1 VTLLIRSGRRLSA
14 VKMSGKL
21 RIAVLAKALEA
32 LQDAWEKGGPHHHVR
47 ALPRVRKTRINFW
60 PIGLSS
66 LHRVLRMGVW
76 RRLGLEVVNGSSFFC
91 ECFLKA
97 VMDKAVKHL
106 YEFGPFVL
114 DPGERLLRHGAA
126 RMELPPRAFDTLLV
140 LVEHSGRL
148 LEKDALMRT
157 VWGDTVVEENNLTQV
172 VYLLRK
178 ALREGEDGA
187 RYIETVPKRGYRF
200 VAEVREIEPED
211 GDVESRNGAS
221 SLGEAASASGSFP
234 SNQSGA
240 ALATASATTG
250 WKPSP
255 STSSGQAL
263 AQRTRKD
270 GAPASELANSASGGH
285 AASSAGARR
294 GWMQGLTGGLAI
306 VAVVAVLLGAG
317 WKRRLFGEAD
327 FGPIRSVAVLPLQNL
342 SNDAN
347 QEYFVDGMTDELI
360 TDLAQIRE
368 LKVVS
373 KTSVMQYKGTR
384 TALPQIGRELG
395 VDAVVEGSVLR
406 SGDRVR
412 ITAQLIRTSTD
423 RHIWAESYDG
433 DLKDVLSLQ
442 ARVAEAITS
451 QVKLNLTAEES
462 GRLRRARAVN
472 PEAFDL
478 YLRGRYAWNQRNM
491 EGLKKAVEYFN
502 QAIEKDSNFA
512 LAYSG
517 LADSY
522 ALLGLY
528 GEGAAAIS
536 KAKAAAEKALQL
548 DDTLAEA
555 HTSLAAVKI
564 LNDWDWQDAEREFQ
578 RALELNPNFAQ
589 AHHWYGNLLLGPEG
603 RHDEAIG
610 ELKRAQ
616 ELDPLSLIV
625 NADTGFAYYLGGR
638 YDLALQAYQKV
649 LAANPNFVP
658 VRFYLSQYYR
668 QTEQYDLW
676 LKETVENDR
685 LAGFRIQAED
695 LGRLYAHGGFRAIME
710 EMAKPGAG
718 KLAIG
723 TDPREGS
730 CSSAHANAALGR
742 NVAALD
748 ALDDCYKWSGT
759 ALIYLKVDPAW
770 TNIRP
775 EPRFQEMLRR
785 MHLQ

>member
-1 VTLLIRSGRRLSA
+1 
-14 VKMSGKL
+14 M
-21 RIAVLAKALEA
+21 
-32 LQDAWEKGGPHHHVR
+32 
-47 ALPRVRKTRINFW
+47 
-60 PIGLSS
+60 
-66 LHRVLRMGVW
+66 
-76 RRLGLEVVNGSSFFC
+76 GLEVVNRASFFYKY
-91 ECFLKA
+91 FLKA
-97 VMDKAVKHL
+97 VMHKAVNHL

-114 DPGERLLRHGAA
+114 DPGERLLRHGVA

-140 LVEHSGRL
+140 LVEHNGRL
-148 LEKDALMRT
+148 LEKDSLMRT

-200 VAEVREIEPED
+200 VAQVREFEPESEE
-211 GDVESRNGAS
+211 GEGRNGAG
-221 SLGEAASASGSFP
+221 SLGVAAASASLP
-234 SNQSGA
+234 RNESGLVSA
-240 ALATASATTG
+240 PVNSALRDNA
-250 WKPSP
+250 
-255 STSSGQAL
+255 
-263 AQRTRKD
+263 
-270 GAPASELANSASGGH
+270 ASGGD
-285 AASSAGARR
+285 ARR
-294 GWMQGLTGGLAI
+294 GWMQGLIGGLAI
-306 VAVVAVLLGAG
+306 VAVVAMLLGAG
-317 WKRRLFGEAD
+317 WKRRLFGEAEL
-327 FGPIRSVAVLPLQNL
+327 GPIRSVAVLPLQNL

-347 QEYFVDGMTDELI
+347 QEYFADGMTDELI

-373 KTSVMQYKGTR
+373 KTSIMQYKGTR

-412 ITAQLIRTSTD
+412 ITAQLIRASTD

-442 ARVAEAITS
+442 ARVAEAITT

-491 EGLKKAVEYFN
+491 EGFKKAIEYFN
-502 QAIEKDSNFA
+502 RAIEIDSSFA

-522 ALLGLY
+522 TLVGLY
-528 GEGAAAIS
+528 GDGATGS
-536 KAKAAAEKALQL
+536 TQAKAAAEKALQL
-548 DDTLAEA
+548 DDTLAEP

-564 LNDWDWQDAEREFQ
+564 LNDWDWQGAEREFQ

-603 RHDEAIG
+603 RHDEAIA
-610 ELKRAQ
+610 ELRRAQ

-625 NADTGFAYYLGGR
+625 NADTGFAYYLAGR
-638 YDLALQAYQKV
+638 YDLAMQAYQKV

-658 VRFYLSQYYR
+658 VHFYLSQYYR
-668 QTEQYDLW
+668 QTGQYDLW
-676 LKETVENDR
+676 MKETAENSR
-685 LAGFRIQAED
+685 LAGFTSRADTLEKI
-695 LGRLYAHGGFRAIME
+695 YAQGGFRGTME

-718 KLAIG
+718 KLALG
-723 TDPREGS
+723 WEASQGS
-730 CSSAHANAALGR
+730 CSSAYADVVLGR
-742 NVAALD
+742 KAAALD
-748 ALDDCYKWSGT
+748 ALEDCYKWSGN